1 MRAKKADLRELQ
13 RKIEALQ
20 GKQVELTDNSAGVA
34 LSQPEVPQGYTQ
46 YHVTPASSSH
56 TRAQARLDTAHSPET
71 MLAED
76 GSQVYGATSLLHDQS
91 SDTPL
96 ANQKNGDVETR
107 FLPPEI
113 VQDQLISNAAIC
125 RQEELSLALT
135 PSIGANIDFDGVPMD
150 FAMHLL
156 ELHWNRQH
164 LSYLLTYRPAIMDS
178 LVKNGPYVNKL
189 LLNALY
195 LQSSMYSDRKSSLF
209 DGRES
214 NSRGLVFYERFKS
227 LLPNYID
234 KPTIPTVV
242 ALLTCGACLVPYGY
256 QSAGWALSGMGYQMI
271 VDLGCHLDNPAASK
285 AAAIEQEM
293 KKRIYWGAFV
303 SDKFQSLFLGRPIAM
318 HESTGNVKQKYLD
331 SFEEM
336 EEWIPY
342 VDTLCQ
348 PDDGSLQPYRG
359 QPSRAVS
366 TFQTLLQLSKIAARI
381 IQAFYS
387 VGSLTSSES
396 VLLRIKS
403 EITEGLSYWWD
414 NLPSWLL
421 FDPRVDTTP
430 PPHQITPQ

>member
-1 MRAKKADLRELQ
+1 
-13 RKIEALQ
+13 
-20 GKQVELTDNSAGVA
+20 
-34 LSQPEVPQGYTQ
+34 
-46 YHVTPASSSH
+46 
-56 TRAQARLDTAHSPET
+56 
-71 MLAED
+71 
-76 GSQVYGATSLLHDQS
+76 
-91 SDTPL
+91 
-96 ANQKNGDVETR
+96 
-107 FLPPEI
+107 
-113 VQDQLISNAAIC
+113 
-125 RQEELSLALT
+125 
-135 PSIGANIDFDGVPMD
+135 
-150 FAMHLL
+150 
-156 ELHWNRQH
+156 
-164 LSYLLTYRPAIMDS
+164 
-178 LVKNGPYVNKL
+178 
-189 LLNALY
+189 
-195 LQSSMYSDRKSSLF
+195 
-209 DGRES
+209 
-214 NSRGLVFYERFKS
+214 
-227 LLPNYID
+227 
-234 KPTIPTVV
+234 
-242 ALLTCGACLVPYGY
+242 
-256 QSAGWALSGMGYQMI
+256 
-271 VDLGCHLDNPAASK
+271 
-285 AAAIEQEM
+285 M

-336 EEWIPY
+336 EEWTPY